1 MLNSQ
6 LKALPILSTQ
16 PFCLTLGSCCHI
28 MSEAFNCPLITAF
41 SLSFWLHCIS
51 ETQCESSVCVCV
63 CGLVWKSASSVS
75 PNLDRVHCL
84 GLSWPEFSMAADT
97 LAVPFPVH
105 CRHWPTC
112 AAQTWTCRLLPDRTE
127 QCSPFTS
134 CRFGLRCMYYTTCCL
149 LISALKFTYSLN
161 SLNGSDALFNLRVET
176 ACRRSRYEIA
186 SKGSLRRGF
195 WNTVYSGCTFPKGRS
210 LL

>member
-1 MLNSQ
+1 
-6 LKALPILSTQ
+6 
-16 PFCLTLGSCCHI
+16 
-28 MSEAFNCPLITAF
+28 
-41 SLSFWLHCIS
+41 
-51 ETQCESSVCVCV
+51 
-63 CGLVWKSASSVS
+63 
-75 PNLDRVHCL
+75 
-84 GLSWPEFSMAADT
+84 MAADT

-161 SLNGSDALFNLRVET
+161 SLNGLDALFNLHVET
-176 ACRRSRYEIA
+176 ACWRSRCEITP
-186 SKGSLRRGF
+186 KGSLWRGF
-195 WNTVYSGCTFPKGRS
+195 WNMVYSGCAFPKGKCLHWSSVSFWLCSKLLYVDGNESSVLRCAEHGERICCFFIFYFFIYNWVS
-210 LL
+210 LFDC

>member
-63 CGLVWKSASSVS
+63 WTGVEVCQLRLSKLGPSALPGAVVT
-75 PNLDRVHCL
+75 RVLHGCRHTRCA
-84 GLSWPEFSMAADT
+84 LSCALQALAYLRCTDMDMSATARQNGTVLSFYKLPLWPE
-97 LAVPFPVH
+97 VH
-105 CRHWPTC
+105 VLHH
-112 AAQTWTCRLLPDRTE
+112 LL
-127 QCSPFTS
+127 SA
-134 CRFGLRCMYYTTCCL
+134 Y
-149 LISALKFTYSLN
+149 ISS
-161 SLNGSDALFNLRVET
+161 E
-176 ACRRSRYEIA
+176 
-186 SKGSLRRGF
+186 
-195 WNTVYSGCTFPKGRS
+195 VYLQSE
-210 LL
+210 